1 MPQIPVNRNKTSMV
15 TLLVACSA
23 LVAACGD
30 SKPNPPPVSLFIPEG
45 LDTAMTALLTET
57 LESEHFV
64 FHLRPG
70 DTVLIE
76 KQEALH
82 RWAVDYLDIELPK
95 KIDYYKFAFRDMRAA
110 VGQRASGTGFP
121 RDYALATIHSWHP
134 HETMHIYTY
143 GLCQHSTIRLYDE
156 GMAVAHE
163 VDPLKGNM
171 VSQWSHYYGQ
181 GDYVYAEMVREHRN
195 ENRLY
200 PIERILES
208 RGFDKF
214 REDAIGSRATRVL
227 YDQAGM
233 FVSYLIS
240 TFGIDKMKQAI
251 CSVAD
256 GDTRDTIEREFEGVF
271 GISVRDAELAWL
283 AYLDASM

>member
-1 MPQIPVNRNKTSMV
+1 MV
-15 TLLVACSA
+15 G
-23 LVAACGD
+23 CGD
-30 SKPNPPPVSLFIPEG
+30 SKSDPPRASLFIPEG
-45 LDTAMTALLTET
+45 LDTAMAVLLTET

-64 FHLRPG
+64 FHLLPG
-70 DTVLIE
+70 DTALIE

-95 KIDYYKFAFRDMRAA
+95 KIDYYKFAFRDMKAA
-110 VGQRASGTGFP
+110 VGLSASGTGFP
-121 RDYALATIHSWHP
+121 REYALATIHSWHP
-134 HETMHIYTY
+134 HETMHIYTF

-163 VDPLKGNM
+163 VDPLNGNM
-171 VSQWSHYYGQ
+171 VSQWSHHYGQ

-195 ENRLY
+195 ESRLY

-208 RGFDKF
+208 RGFDEI
-214 REDAIGSRATRVL
+214 REGAIGTRSTRVL

-233 FVSYLIS
+233 FVSYLIG

-256 GDTRDTIEREFEGVF
+256 TDTRDTIEREFEAVF
-271 GISVRDAELAWL
+271 AISVRDAELAWL